1 MGYHVDMLSTA
12 IFAAVMTL
20 LWVVQG
26 KIKLT
31 PENWEKKLS
40 LLRSRRLP
48 AGLSGIVLN
57 CPQDSEL
64 WRNVIDYLAPLVD
77 AAIISAPER
86 TAQLDWEVTRL
97 QPVLGFP
104 KMCLLKSAATATH
117 SIPDGI
123 NVIDVPARGSW
134 WRNYRVSYFGTAWKT
149 ATAAILRAIEHE
161 RASAH
166 NA

>member
-86 TAQLDWEVTRL
+86 TAQLDWEVT
-97 QPVLGFP
+97 GFSP
-104 KMCLLKSAATATH
+104 
-117 SIPDGI
+117 
-123 NVIDVPARGSW
+123 
-134 WRNYRVSYFGTAWKT
+134 F
-149 ATAAILRAIEHE
+149 
-161 RASAH
+161 
-166 NA
+166 